1 MKADG
6 LQADFLELLDRHLGI
21 PIKVAGAYC
30 RDRANREDLVQEIVA
45 QLWRSFARY
54 DGRVAFSTW
63 MYRVALNVAIS
74 FYRQE
79 TRRTKNVELRDPA
92 VLEGLERTHEPG
104 RNEALDTVLEHVNQL
119 DELDRAVMILY
130 LDDEP
135 YAEIASILG
144 ISETNVATKISRIKE
159 RLRRKLW
166 NSTN

>member
-1 MKADG
+1 MNADG

-30 RDRANREDLVQEIVA
+30 RDHANREDLVQEIVA

-92 VLEGLERTHEPG
+92 ALEGLERVHDPG